1 MQKNFFYSWKPQ
13 VLLSKI
19 LIFHIKH
26 NLSQVFLGLCK
37 IFSTTKASSYYR
49 MMRTV
54 IKYSQNCYFL
64 QRIKLLK
71 KKHHYSIRVPI
82 HLQVVLNQ
90 SNFFFVLQKLLE
102 NIPCKQE
109 NRTTTKLTRR
119 STWCSEIESHF
130 RLSVL
135 IYLSAHLHPEHIKCL
150 IMKVNNSNGLDG
162 SQPYCADHFRML
174 RNAECSILEINII
187 GVCQLYFNKKGQQLT
202 FKLTQDY
209 EFQSFY
215 KSFTERKC
223 VCVFM
228 NVHDNNLQM
237 CPTQI

>member
-1 MQKNFFYSWKPQ
+1 MLKTFFYSWKPQ

-19 LIFHIKH
+19 LIFHMKH

-37 IFSTTKASSYYR
+37 IFSTIKASSYYR
-49 MMRTV
+49 TMGTV

-71 KKHHYSIRVPI
+71 KKKTHYSISVPI
-82 HLQVVLNQ
+82 HLQAVLNQ
-90 SNFFFVLQKLLE
+90 SNFFVLQKLLE
-102 NIPCKQE
+102 NIPCNQG

-119 STWCSEIESHF
+119 SIWCSEMESHF

-135 IYLSAHLHPEHIKCL
+135 IYLSAHPYPERIKCL
-150 IMKVNNSNGLDG
+150 IMKVNNSNDLDG
-162 SQPYCADHFRML
+162 RQPYCADHFRMY
-174 RNAECSILEINII
+174 RNAECSILETNII
-187 GVCQLYFNKKGQQLT
+187 GVCQLHFNKKEQQLT

-215 KSFTERKC
+215 KSFTDRKY
-223 VCVFM
+223 VCVYS
-228 NVHDNNLQM
+228 
-237 CPTQI
+237 